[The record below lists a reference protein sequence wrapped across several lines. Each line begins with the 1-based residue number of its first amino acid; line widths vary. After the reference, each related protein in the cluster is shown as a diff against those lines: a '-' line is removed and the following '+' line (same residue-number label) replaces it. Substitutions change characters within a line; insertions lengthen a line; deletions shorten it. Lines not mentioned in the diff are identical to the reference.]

1 MTSSRA
7 QGDENPDITIFSK
20 LSPLKIMN
28 THNRVTTNVVA
39 ALILMVLTIS
49 GCGNDGKVISIV
61 EERDSLKK
69 ACEAQ
74 QQRISEVDGMITALN
89 GALDSIAMEEGML
102 FTNKSN
108 EVMVSRSD
116 VLHNLERYEQV
127 LKHQKDKI
135 RRLEGLLADKG
146 GDSDLKRLVAH
157 MKGQLADKDAQ
168 IANLRSELSRKDV
181 NISQLRRQVESQ
193 LTILADKDKQIAELG
208 NRTQAQTKALVRQDE
223 IINKCYVLIGSKSDL
238 KRKGVVRKNRLLA
251 DAALDKSKFAKVDI
265 RKFREI
271 SFTAKRPRILT
282 DVPQSAYTLTTTGN
296 HNFTLRINDATA
308 FWSISNFL
316 VIQTD

>member
-1 MTSSRA
+1 
-7 QGDENPDITIFSK
+7 
-20 LSPLKIMN
+20 MN

-157 MKGQLADKDAQ
+157 MKGQLADKDAK

-181 NISQLRRQVESQ
+181 NISQLRRQVE
-193 LTILADKDKQIAELG
+193 
-208 NRTQAQTKALVRQDE
+208 
-223 IINKCYVLIGSKSDL
+223 
-238 KRKGVVRKNRLLA
+238 
-251 DAALDKSKFAKVDI
+251 
-265 RKFREI
+265 
-271 SFTAKRPRILT
+271 
-282 DVPQSAYTLTTTGN
+282 
-296 HNFTLRINDATA
+296 
-308 FWSISNFL
+308 
-316 VIQTD
+316 

>member
-1 MTSSRA
+1 M
-7 QGDENPDITIFSK
+7 
-20 LSPLKIMN
+20 
-28 THNRVTTNVVA
+28 
-39 ALILMVLTIS
+39 
-49 GCGNDGKVISIV
+49 
-61 EERDSLKK
+61 
-69 ACEAQ
+69 
-74 QQRISEVDGMITALN
+74 
-89 GALDSIAMEEGML
+89 
-102 FTNKSN
+102 
-108 EVMVSRSD
+108 
-116 VLHNLERYEQV
+116 
-127 LKHQKDKI
+127 
-135 RRLEGLLADKG
+135 
-146 GDSDLKRLVAH
+146 
-157 MKGQLADKDAQ
+157 
-168 IANLRSELSRKDV
+168 
-181 NISQLRRQVESQ
+181 
-193 LTILADKDKQIAELG
+193 
-208 NRTQAQTKALVRQDE
+208 RQDE